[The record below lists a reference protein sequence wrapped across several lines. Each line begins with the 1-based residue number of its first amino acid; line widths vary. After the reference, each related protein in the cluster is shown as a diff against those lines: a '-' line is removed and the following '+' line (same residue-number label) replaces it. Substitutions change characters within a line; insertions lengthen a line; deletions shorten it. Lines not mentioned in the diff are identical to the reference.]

1 MSLPLKAA
9 KPSLDAAAAFA
20 GGTDPFAGDDDEAT
34 TIFTPEHSDTRIN
47 HGPRRPSH
55 IDIEDDTDPED
66 DPENED
72 DRFDDDASIEADDDQ
87 AAVLRPQ
94 RLRFSSFDTHAFSLG
109 PAASPAQAKRA
120 LEAHLAE
127 TERRLEETGRLGTQL
142 VHQRQDVLEQL
153 KRVEG
158 LDQDDEITPQL
169 RTKLNDIE
177 KEFNDVVKD
186 TSRAFLPRQRIASN
200 ESATAT
206 ATATATAANGSGPA
220 LMPDSRGRRS
230 LSPSKFEILAAGSPT
245 KLSVPN
251 RRLRNQPSNRVKDI
265 EFAADISTSLLQ
277 QVRNLQTLLSERE
290 VELRDAQA
298 SQAKLEGES
307 ESLLQR
313 LRTNDE
319 NETRFREEN
328 WNLETRVFELEAR
341 VKEGNERSEKL
352 TQTLAIVQSEKNTIQ
367 RELDE
372 VKVQHSKVVDDYAT
386 SVKSHDIEL
395 GTAKRSIATAEAE
408 RTAMQRKMDD
418 LTRQNAELARAITA
432 TRGRA
437 LERDHDVAYSETEFE
452 TATDNATPEHSPP
465 PSPVKNTPRHSM
477 LESETLKSSLLHAQR
492 TIQSQRTLLHR
503 EKTEKLE
510 MRRMLQDLRDELEKA
525 RGESNSSITTRRA
538 RKTDSREFK
547 KPPTRLLGNH
557 RSSRE
562 EIYVDENEWVDNDED
577 IEGPSPH
584 NRRLF
589 GTPSPNPTPKSRYIA
604 TSIETDEN
612 TETSDAFETANEQA
626 TATETDDFQTGVED
640 MSEDSGAAT
649 ETESPARGAAQRQI
663 SRRSVSRTARESFHS
678 TASTSADEDEEDPDK
693 TLRTPSL
700 QVSRMRMQRAA
711 SRGLMGSRSRTVSE
725 EPNFMSSPASYV
737 TNSSTA
743 GTPQNRGGVSMSL
756 FAELQDFGSDND
768 SSFMDT
774 PSRTVDGSNT
784 PTSVFRGTSVPFEP
798 VKSTRS
804 LLIPQSMRR
813 QMVDSGVNTDG
824 SEYTVREDGLSEE
837 EDVVLFSVGT
847 VQEVVDESP
856 VPVASPIVPTL
867 SVSTI
872 KMQLHQKPAAQL
884 KSALPV
890 LATTASVFGVQ
901 ESAPVSVGKPK
912 KTVPILGLSSSITH
926 EEHSPVSI
934 PKTESPILGL
944 SLITLEDHSPVRMSQ
959 SKVPSLV
966 FSFMTAMEDVPT
978 CTPKAQPKSLP
989 LEISA
994 ALAHNIEPTSVAPVA
1009 LPALSVSCLEARADS
1024 PISLPKK
1031 ALPSFAFSFAGSTF
1045 EKPTPVS
1052 KPSIAPLSLSHV
1064 DNKHSEP
1071 VVVPTPQPRSLS
1083 RSSVA
1088 VTEEEPMYVVSAVSP
1103 VFGLSGHSIADQHPV
1118 QAARAKPRSIPPS
1131 LAMSSMTVLDREP
1144 ATSTRNVSA
1153 TLSLSSVE
1161 ANADEPV
1168 ATKAP
1173 EGPVFGF
1180 AGFTSHASEPASTT
1194 RPPVEAPRLSFTPA
1208 ADIALSPKR
1217 IRAPVPRALAL
1228 SSHHEASVSP
1238 MVSDNQSTLSLGKSQ
1253 LAAVPLEPV
1262 AVPAGPYSPLGFS
1275 AVDLQDIFPAPPTE
1289 AAGLS
1294 QPDLTLSKVTMEPVQ
1309 PKRQNASSVALP
1321 VFSLP
1326 KTAVDF
1332 SPRPA
1337 VKTRQPTTLSRSLA
1351 HVDGVSPRS
1360 GSFDPA
1366 PLSMSGFTAVDMN
1379 PQPLSPKRDGFII
1392 PHGVE
1397 NPFAGKTSDDGQ
1409 RFASLFSRPRDVGDK
1424 ELVIAEDDTRQ
1435 SLEDTHEPDMPQF
1448 RRPLKEVAGNTVRSS
1463 AVITPRSKPVMM
1475 DSSAQT
1481 TVTSDIIDDW
1491 MNSQHQTQRHIS
1503 YGSAVDEIESI
1514 ASTTNTRFVRGSVA
1528 TSASQVPEDARRTR
1542 ERQLH
1547 HSLTNSIPS
1556 HHTRPP
1562 STTTN
1567 ATSQVRPRTPAGA
1580 GYATSRERDI
1590 GRNILR
1596 QHLET
1601 PSKHTLGSRQSSV
1614 SSLRSEADH
1623 QQYEMAR
1630 DLLGISAEHSRQADP
1645 RMMMAVTEVMIG
1657 EFVWKYTRRAGRNG
1671 DTQGTRRRRYFW
1683 IHPYMR
1689 MLFWC
1694 DENPMLSRRSEVVC
1708 KGSRIEA
1715 VRVAT
1720 DDNPMPPGLHRKSMI
1735 LMTPDGTIKFTCQT
1749 GQRHE
1754 MWFNALSYLLHRGG
1768 VSGTYE
1774 PNEMAG
1780 NIAKADLAE
1789 FNPAWR
1795 VGPSEEEHVAAY
1807 SSDPATARIASRNP
1821 HGLLPLPP
1829 SEGGLPTLVP
1839 AASASS
1845 AAAAASR
1852 TLSKK
1857 RSLQALG
1864 GRIGGVFTGT
1874 LSSLRSRASAGNM
1887 HSAAAN
1893 STAASVYRK
1902 KSFMSAAAS
1911 ASEAHD
1917 SAEDLRLV
1925 IEQQDRESD
1934 RLENVRACCDGKH
1947 DVGTLSHGRRHG
1959 LSHTHSHH
1967 HLTIGRSGARST
1979 TPTPDASMGVAM
1991 GTVRSRV

>member
-9 KPSLDAAAAFA
+9 KPSLDAAADFA

-186 TSRAFLPRQRIASN
+186 TSRAFLPP
-200 ESATAT
+200 
-206 ATATATAANGSGPA
+206 TAANGSGPA

-547 KPPTRLLGNH
+547 KPLTRLLGNH

-649 ETESPARGAAQRQI
+649 ETESPARGAVQRQI

-711 SRGLMGSRSRTVSE
+711 SRGLMGSRSRT
-725 EPNFMSSPASYV
+725 
-737 TNSSTA
+737 
-743 GTPQNRGGVSMSL
+743 NRGGVSMSL

-784 PTSVFRGTSVPFEP
+784 PTSVFR
-798 VKSTRS
+798 
-804 LLIPQSMRR
+804 
-813 QMVDSGVNTDG
+813 
-824 SEYTVREDGLSEE
+824 
-837 EDVVLFSVGT
+837 
-847 VQEVVDESP
+847 
-856 VPVASPIVPTL
+856 
-867 SVSTI
+867 
-872 KMQLHQKPAAQL
+872 
-884 KSALPV
+884 
-890 LATTASVFGVQ
+890 
-901 ESAPVSVGKPK
+901 
-912 KTVPILGLSSSITH
+912 
-926 EEHSPVSI
+926 
-934 PKTESPILGL
+934 
-944 SLITLEDHSPVRMSQ
+944 
-959 SKVPSLV
+959 
-966 FSFMTAMEDVPT
+966 
-978 CTPKAQPKSLP
+978 
-989 LEISA
+989 
-994 ALAHNIEPTSVAPVA
+994 
-1009 LPALSVSCLEARADS
+1009 
-1024 PISLPKK
+1024 
-1031 ALPSFAFSFAGSTF
+1031 
-1045 EKPTPVS
+1045 
-1052 KPSIAPLSLSHV
+1052 
-1064 DNKHSEP
+1064 
-1071 VVVPTPQPRSLS
+1071 
-1083 RSSVA
+1083 
-1088 VTEEEPMYVVSAVSP
+1088 
-1103 VFGLSGHSIADQHPV
+1103 
-1118 QAARAKPRSIPPS
+1118 
-1131 LAMSSMTVLDREP
+1131 
-1144 ATSTRNVSA
+1144 
-1153 TLSLSSVE
+1153 
-1161 ANADEPV
+1161 
-1168 ATKAP
+1168 
-1173 EGPVFGF
+1173 
-1180 AGFTSHASEPASTT
+1180 
-1194 RPPVEAPRLSFTPA
+1194 
-1208 ADIALSPKR
+1208 
-1217 IRAPVPRALAL
+1217 
-1228 SSHHEASVSP
+1228 
-1238 MVSDNQSTLSLGKSQ
+1238 
-1253 LAAVPLEPV
+1253 
-1262 AVPAGPYSPLGFS
+1262 
-1275 AVDLQDIFPAPPTE
+1275 
-1289 AAGLS
+1289 
-1294 QPDLTLSKVTMEPVQ
+1294 
-1309 PKRQNASSVALP
+1309 
-1321 VFSLP
+1321 
-1326 KTAVDF
+1326 
-1332 SPRPA
+1332 
-1337 VKTRQPTTLSRSLA
+1337 
-1351 HVDGVSPRS
+1351 
-1360 GSFDPA
+1360 
-1366 PLSMSGFTAVDMN
+1366 GFTAVDMN

-1528 TSASQVPEDARRTR
+1528 T
-1542 ERQLH
+1542 
-1547 HSLTNSIPS
+1547 I
-1556 HHTRPP
+1556 
-1562 STTTN
+1562 
-1567 ATSQVRPRTPAGA
+1567 RPRTPAGA

-1864 GRIGGVFTGT
+1864 GRIGGVFT
-1874 LSSLRSRASAGNM
+1874 
-1887 HSAAAN
+1887 
-1893 STAASVYRK
+1893 ASVYRK

-1934 RLENVRACCDGKH
+1934 RLENRC
-1947 DVGTLSHGRRHG
+1947 T
-1959 LSHTHSHH
+1959 
-1967 HLTIGRSGARST
+1967 
-1979 TPTPDASMGVAM
+1979 
-1991 GTVRSRV
+1991 